1 MAIQCDISRG
11 LTKPMPSPT
20 ETARAESDV
29 APFFEM
35 QWRFLYARIV
45 ADARSGRNAPSVQT
59 IRLSVTTLMLIL
71 DTLWGRRAVRRR
83 RCRFLLRLLLR
94 DVDPRCLD
102 ELRQAIR
109 RDAKRGVGR
118 AGRRQY
124 DVKFLQR
131 VVGENS

>member
-45 ADARSGRNAPSVQT
+45 ADARAGRNAPSVQT
-59 IRLSVTTLMLIL
+59 IPLSGTTFMLIL
-71 DTLWGRRAVRRR
+71 YTLWGRRAVRPPP
-83 RCRFLLRLLLR
+83 CPLLLKLLLR
-94 DVDPRCLD
+94 PR
-102 ELRQAIR
+102 RPP
-109 RDAKRGVGR
+109 
-118 AGRRQY
+118 
-124 DVKFLQR
+124 FP
-131 VVGENS
+131 